1 MIGYYAGEGRWQ
13 HTLEEEEFEEK
24 KIRRIEQLTFVKRKQ
39 KARKRKKTDAEKIA
53 KLQKK
58 LEKYDYLQMI
68 R

>member
-1 MIGYYAGEGRWQ
+1 MEGYYMGYGRWQ
-13 HTLEEEEFEEK
+13 HNLEEFEFEEK
-24 KIRRIEQLTFVKRKQ
+24 KIRRIEQLTFTKRKQ

-58 LEKYDYLQMI
+58 MEKYDYLQMI